1 VRLALVVERF
11 EPGAGGVENAAFAIA
26 RGLAR
31 AGDRVSVIARRA
43 APGAL
48 PGIRLERVAVP
59 SAWQPLRAV
68 AFSRAAARA
77 ARRGGYD
84 LVYSLAR
91 TEHQDVYRAG
101 AGCHLDYLER
111 RYAGAAL
118 RLRRLS
124 PRHAALLALERRA
137 LGGRTRVV
145 ECRSEMVRAQLLRR
159 YGLPPERCVCLPG
172 GVDLAAFHP
181 ARREAEGAALRR
193 ALGAGAGPV
202 WLFAGS
208 GFARKG
214 LDVALRAL
222 AAGPPREAQL
232 WIAGADPP
240 GPWRR
245 LARALGVGGRAR
257 FLGFRR
263 DLPALFAAADALLL
277 PTRYDAFANVCLE
290 AAAAGLPVATSRA
303 NGAAELLAG
312 CGPAP
317 LEPEDVA
324 GFAAALDALAE
335 RGARERWGA
344 AARAVAERC
353 GWETHVAAL
362 RALFTRVLKEREA
375 GAAPAADR
383 SYAREIATQR

>member
-1 VRLALVVERF
+1 VRVALVVERF
-11 EPGAGGVENAAFAIA
+11 EPGAGGVENAAWQLA

-31 AGDRVSVIARRA
+31 AGDRVHVIARRGTEGA
-43 APGAL
+43 GPGVQ
-48 PGIRLERVAVP
+48 LERVAVP
-59 SAWQPLRAV
+59 RAWQPLRV
-68 AFSRAAARA
+68 LAFSRAAARA
-77 ARRGGYD
+77 AQRADCD

-91 TEHQDVYRAG
+91 TQQQDVYRAG
-101 AGCHLDYLER
+101 AGSHQDYLEH

-118 RLRRLS
+118 HLRRLS

-137 LGGRTRVV
+137 LGGGTRRV
-145 ECRSEMVRAQLLRR
+145 ECRSEMVRAQLARR
-159 YGLPPERCVCLPG
+159 YGLTAQRSAVLPG
-172 GVDLAAFHP
+172 GVDLEAFQP
-181 ARREAEGAALRR
+181 ARREREGPALRR

-214 LDVALRAL
+214 LDVALRAF
-222 AAGPPREAQL
+222 AAGGPRQSWL

-240 GPWRR
+240 RPWLR
-245 LARALGVGGRAR
+245 LARALGVGERVR

-263 DLPALFAAADALLL
+263 DLAALMAAADALLL

-303 NGAAELLAG
+303 NGAAELFAG

-317 LEPEDVA
+317 LEPEDAA
-324 GFAAALDALAE
+324 GFAAALEALSE

-344 AARAVAERC
+344 AARAVAERH
-353 GWETHVAAL
+353 GWDAHVAAL
-362 RALFTRVLKEREA
+362 RALFAAVCAERA
-375 GAAPAADR
+375 GGGRAPPTSAR
-383 SYAREIATQR
+383 S

>member
-1 VRLALVVERF
+1 MRLALVVERF
-11 EPGAGGVENAAFAIA
+11 EPGAGGVENAAFSIA

-31 AGDRVSVIARRA
+31 AGDRVVLLARRGA
-43 APGAL
+43 ASAL
-48 PGIRLERVAVP
+48 PGVEFQRLAVP
-59 SAWQPLRAV
+59 SAWQPLRV
-68 AFSRAAARA
+68 LAFSRAAARA

-101 AGCHLDYLER
+101 AGSHLDYLER

-124 PRHAALLALERRA
+124 PRHAALLTLERRA
-137 LGGRTRVV
+137 LGGATRVV
-145 ECRSEMVRAQLLRR
+145 ECRSEMVRAELARR
-159 YGLPPERCVCLPG
+159 HGLPASRSVCLPG
-172 GVDLAAFHP
+172 GVDLEAFHP
-181 ARREAEGAALRR
+181 ARRAAEGAALRR
-193 ALGAGAGPV
+193 ALGAGAEPV

-222 AAGPPREAQL
+222 AAGGPRAARL
-232 WIAGADPP
+232 WVAGADPP
-240 GPWRR
+240 DPWRR
-245 LARALGVGGRAR
+245 LARRLGVEERVR

-263 DLPALFAAADALLL
+263 DLPALCAAADALVL

-303 NGAAELLAG
+303 NGAAELLLG

-317 LEPEDVA
+317 LEPEDA
-324 GFAAALDALAE
+324 SGFAAALDALSE
-335 RGARERWGA
+335 RTARERWGE
-344 AARAVAERC
+344 AARAVAERH
-353 GWETHVAAL
+353 GWDTHVAAL
-362 RALFTRVLKEREA
+362 RALFARVRAERDAA
-375 GAAPAADR
+375 GAPAA
-383 SYAREIATQR
+383 